1 MASNLIIKHILRTV
15 FVLSLLT
22 SCGSKDAKKAI
33 SKEAVATFPAQGH
46 FKGANALDIFYQ
58 IKGNGKDTIVV
69 VHGGPGMDSEYMVAD
84 FEPLAQKHTLIY
96 YDQRGGGRSD
106 LPEDTEQLHI
116 DRHVEDL
123 EALRKHFNLKELQ
136 IIGHSFGPMV
146 VAKYAIAYPQ
156 HVEKMVFLGPVPPM
170 QGDFFAQ
177 YGANLS
183 KRLSPEQ
190 LEKMGTLNGDMLN
203 GDDPKAACREFWKIG
218 LIPRLAKGLPISI
231 VKGDCCAAPAEA
243 IRYGMGTTNA
253 ATFGSL
259 GNWDL
264 RPQLSKVTAKTLI
277 LHGEEEAI
285 PMDMVEAWPQA
296 LPNAT
301 LIKVPKA
308 GHFTYAERPDMVWPA
323 IESFLKE

>member
-1 MASNLIIKHILRTV
+1 MTLNWSHKTLL
-15 FVLSLLT
+15 FGLLLLGSLL
-22 SCGSKDAKKAI
+22 SCKNPTAKKDTLENAKVTLP
-33 SKEAVATFPAQGH
+33 SYGH
-46 FKGANALDIFYQ
+46 FKGADDLDIFYQ
-58 IKGNGKDTIVV
+58 IKGKGKDTLVI

-96 YDQRGGGRSD
+96 YDQRGGGRSS
-106 LPEDTEQLHI
+106 LPENTDLLHI

-123 EALRKHFNLKELQ
+123 EALRSYFKLDRLK

-156 HVEKMVFLGPVPPM
+156 QLEKMVFLGPVPPM

-177 YGANLS
+177 YGANLA

-190 LEKMGTLNGDMLN
+190 LEEMGALNNAMLT
-203 GDDPKAACREFWKIG
+203 GDDPKKACQEFWKIG
-218 LIPRLAKGLPISI
+218 LIPRLAKGLPISV

-253 ATFGSL
+253 TTFGSL

-264 RPQLSKVTAKTLI
+264 RPDLAKVNTKTLI

-285 PMDMVEAWPQA
+285 PMDMVTTWTTA

-301 LIKVPKA
+301 LIKVPNA
-308 GHFTYAERPDMVWPA
+308 GHFSYVERPDIVWPA
-323 IESFLKE
+323 IEAFLK